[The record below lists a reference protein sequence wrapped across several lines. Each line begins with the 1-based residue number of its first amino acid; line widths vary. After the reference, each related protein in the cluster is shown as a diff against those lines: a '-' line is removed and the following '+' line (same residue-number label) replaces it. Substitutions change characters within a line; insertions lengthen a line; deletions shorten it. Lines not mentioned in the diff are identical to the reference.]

1 MKLLL
6 VFSLVFISNCQL
18 KEPVKTHGINYL
30 ENREKALTLKK
41 ANKNDVIK
49 LIGKPHYTSIKSEN
63 VWFYLERKITRGEM
77 HKLGRNILEKNNI
90 LELQFDNYG
99 ILTAKKL
106 YTKKDMNKLA
116 YSKNETENSVGGTS
130 FITSFLSSLRQKM
143 YGKRKF

>member
-1 MKLLL
+1 
-6 VFSLVFISNCQL
+6 
-18 KEPVKTHGINYL
+18 
-30 ENREKALTLKK
+30 
-41 ANKNDVIK
+41 
-49 LIGKPHYTSIKSEN
+49 
-63 VWFYLERKITRGEM
+63 M

-106 YTKKDMNKLA
+106 YTKKDMNKIA
-116 YSKNETENSVGGTS
+116 YSKNETENSVGETS